1 MGGYTMLISIEG
13 GIGVGKST
21 LVHFCSQFL
30 QCYPVYEQPEKNPFL
45 ENFYHAQEKRDVARH
60 LLYTFLFLQERQLRQ
75 VLPCSTRGDLVICDF
90 HPLKNLVFAK
100 VLLPTE
106 DQVLLTNLYHTL
118 RIPQPDLL
126 IYLKA
131 DEHTILSRLRKKHDQ
146 YLDSLDFTFLT
157 QICSAYESF
166 FRSSYKGR
174 CITIDN
180 SRLDY
185 YERSNDIH
193 VPLNHMQEV
202 LDILPYIRPVG
213 GADRGME

>member
-1 MGGYTMLISIEG
+1 MLICVEG

-21 LVHFCSQFL
+21 LVLFCSQFL
-30 QCYPVYEQPEKNPFL
+30 QCSAVYEQPEQNPFL
-45 ENFYHAQEKRDVARH
+45 EDFYQAQEKRDMARH

-75 VLPCSTRGDLVICDF
+75 ALPRSTQGDLVVCDF

-100 VLLPTE
+100 VFLPSE
-106 DQVLLTNLYHTL
+106 DQVLFTNLYHSL
-118 RIPQPDLL
+118 RIPQPDLI

-157 QICSAYESF
+157 QIGSAYESF
-166 FRSSYKGR
+166 FQFSYKGR
-174 CITIDN
+174 YVTIDN

-185 YERSNDIH
+185 YERSYDIH
-193 VPLNHMQEV
+193 VPLNHMQEA

-213 GADRGME
+213 SEGGRTK